1 MANWVRTA
9 ATKGAKPA
17 CAGWMQPG
25 KDFLIMLYVLL
36 RLLSRG
42 DFRGA
47 GKNLKRK
54 GAGSAVYWAAFY
66 TGPKNGEQFK

>member
-1 MANWVRTA
+1 MM
-9 ATKGAKPA
+9 PA

-54 GAGSAVYWAAFY
+54 GARSTVMRKGNLLSQNTFCRL
-66 TGPKNGEQFK
+66 K